1 MNMICPV
8 STIDDMYHACD
19 PDKPLDSAQSPLYQD
34 LSQVRG
40 QRKSWIN
47 NIVRNINRAQNVD
60 EYFNMLFSGHRGS
73 GKTTELHQLRLE
85 LEQQNYFVIYLD
97 IETMLDMNSVEYQ
110 DVLLAIAGSFYP
122 ALEKIEITLDN
133 NLLQSLHNWF
143 SEKVIETEK
152 KTELSGAI
160 STEVEAGLKT
170 WFGGLKANISA
181 ILKNSSNQRESVRQ
195 KVERDLSVFKLHLT
209 TLVTAIRQQVKKDN
223 KFKDL
228 VIIVDGL
235 EKILFAQG
243 KDRQY
248 SNHYELFMLHA
259 EQLKWINSHIIYTV
273 PITLA
278 SQTNLRNE
286 FSEMLVMPMVKVE
299 SDEGKEALFKLIEKR
314 LKVQELFENPKDVYE
329 LIKLSGG
336 AIRDLMIL
344 LRNVTETDAEKITQ
358 EDVKYARSALIKFY
372 SRQLITLTDGDKQV
386 LQAVHKKQ
394 SNQNMESYAR
404 LTYSRVIL
412 EYENGELWQALHP
425 AVLELE
431 SIKTLLNVSTNG

>member
-1 MNMICPV
+1 
-8 STIDDMYHACD
+8 
-19 PDKPLDSAQSPLYQD
+19 
-34 LSQVRG
+34 
-40 QRKSWIN
+40 
-47 NIVRNINRAQNVD
+47 
-60 EYFNMLFSGHRGS
+60 
-73 GKTTELHQLRLE
+73 
-85 LEQQNYFVIYLD
+85 
-97 IETMLDMNSVEYQ
+97 
-110 DVLLAIAGSFYP
+110 
-122 ALEKIEITLDN
+122 
-133 NLLQSLHNWF
+133 
-143 SEKVIETEK
+143 
-152 KTELSGAI
+152 
-160 STEVEAGLKT
+160 
-170 WFGGLKANISA
+170 
-181 ILKNSSNQRESVRQ
+181 
-195 KVERDLSVFKLHLT
+195 
-209 TLVTAIRQQVKKDN
+209 
-223 KFKDL
+223 
-228 VIIVDGL
+228 
-235 EKILFAQG
+235 
-243 KDRQY
+243 
-248 SNHYELFMLHA
+248 
-259 EQLKWINSHIIYTV
+259 
-273 PITLA
+273 
-278 SQTNLRNE
+278 
-286 FSEMLVMPMVKVE
+286 MVKVE